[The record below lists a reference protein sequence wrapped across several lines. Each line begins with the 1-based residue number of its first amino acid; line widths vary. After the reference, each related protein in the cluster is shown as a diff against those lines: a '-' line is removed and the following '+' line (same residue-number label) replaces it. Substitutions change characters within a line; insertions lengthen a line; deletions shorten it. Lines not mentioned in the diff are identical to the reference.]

1 MSTPVLLGLGV
12 IAVGVAGRY
21 ITRRVNVGSI
31 TELMKIPGLSGSK
44 YYRGGFEQNMSRRE
58 AALILGV
65 SQQSNKNKI
74 RDAHRRIMLLN
85 HPDKGGSPYL
95 AAKIN
100 QAKDVLESNKS

>member
-1 MSTPVLLGLGV
+1 MSTPVLLGLGM

-21 ITRRVNVGSI
+21 ITRNTNIGSI
-31 TELMKIPGLSGSK
+31 QKLFSISGLNGSK

-65 SQQSNKNKI
+65 SQQSSRNKI
-74 RDAHRRIMLLN
+74 RDAHKKIMLLN

-100 QAKDVLESNKS
+100 QAKDILESNKS